1 MFFLM
6 AASQCMFVTFGS
18 WLKDDFDFTDAG
30 IAAVAFG
37 FGAVE
42 LAASI
47 TSARRTDAWGKERST
62 MFGAAV
68 IVPSGIA
75 LLVGQNSPVFGLLL
89 LAVFFIGFEFA
100 IVSLLP
106 IAANMIPGSPGR
118 GLGYTIGGGTLGR
131 AVMSVVATAAY
142 EASGF
147 GLPAFI
153 GAMCAL
159 GVIACIGTYARID

>member
-1 MFFLM
+1 ML
-6 AASQCMFVTFGS
+6 
-18 WLKDDFDFTDAG
+18 
-30 IAAVAFG
+30 
-37 FGAVE
+37 
-42 LAASI
+42 
-47 TSARRTDAWGKERST
+47 
-62 MFGAAV
+62 GAAL

-75 LLVGQNSPVFGLLL
+75 LLVGQNSAVIGLVL
-89 LAVFFIGFEFA
+89 LAIFFIGFEFA

-142 EASGF
+142 ESSGF

-153 GAMCAL
+153 GAICAL
-159 GVIACIGTYARID
+159 GVIACIGAYARAQ